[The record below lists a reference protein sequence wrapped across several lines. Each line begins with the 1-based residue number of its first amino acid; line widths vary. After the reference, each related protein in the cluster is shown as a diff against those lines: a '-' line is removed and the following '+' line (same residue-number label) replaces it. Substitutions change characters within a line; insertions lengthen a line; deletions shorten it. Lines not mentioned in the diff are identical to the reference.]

1 MTEKTGLFM
10 LMGKRCDDF
19 GGGLTEDGGWDNAI
33 ILRAWGLSRANRG
46 SFSEE
51 IISNALQ
58 ITKHLIIAESVQ
70 N

>member
-1 MTEKTGLFM
+1 MTL
-10 LMGKRCDDF
+10 
-19 GGGLTEDGGWDNAI
+19 GGLTEDGGWDNAI

>member
-19 GGGLTEDGGWDNAI
+19 GGLNGRWRTDDTI
-33 ILRAWGLSRANRG
+33 ILRAWPTDGPSRANRG

-51 IISNALQ
+51 IIS
-58 ITKHLIIAESVQ
+58 KMHCRSRGV
-70 N
+70 